1 MSRSEPPPGHFERL
15 GGVFRASP
23 VNADGRTSLEVRRGG
38 ARLERVFDRDSH
50 HAAGAVHGSCLFKLL
65 DDAAFFAANSL
76 VADRFVL
83 TVSFETHF
91 MRPLTGGAVV
101 AEGRV
106 VRATRRI
113 IWSESELR
121 DGDGRLLATGIG
133 TFLES
138 NVELT
143 PEIGYA

>member
-1 MSRSEPPPGHFERL
+1 MSRTEPPPRHFERL
-15 GGVFRASP
+15 SGVFHASP
-23 VNADGRTSLEVRRGG
+23 VNADGRTSIEVSRGG
-38 ARLERVFDRDSH
+38 ARLERVFESDSH

-83 TVSFETHF
+83 TVNFETHF
-91 MRPLTGGAVV
+91 MRPLSGGAVV

-113 IWSESELR
+113 IWSESEVR
-121 DGDGRLLATGIG
+121 DGEGRLLATGTG

-138 NVELT
+138 AVELS

>member
-1 MSRSEPPPGHFERL
+1 MSHGEVPPQHFERL

-23 VNADGRTSLEVRRGG
+23 VNSDGRTRIKVSRGR
-38 ARLERVFDRDSH
+38 ARLERELDRSLH
-50 HAAGAVHGSCLFKLL
+50 HAAGAVHGAHLFKLL

-76 VADRFVL
+76 VADTFVL
-83 TVSFETHF
+83 TVNFETHF
-91 MRPLTGGAVV
+91 MRPVAEGLVV

-106 VRATRRI
+106 VRATRRV

-121 DGDGRLLATGIG
+121 DGEGRLLATGTG

-138 NVELT
+138 AVGLT
-143 PEIGYA
+143 AEIGYA